1 MLASRQDSV
10 VVVVDMQPTFLA
22 AIFEKDRVLKRCR
35 FLVEMAFS
43 LGVPVLATEQNVA
56 RMGGT
61 EESLAALFALHG
73 VSPVDKMCFSCCGSA
88 PFMSLLEETGRKQV
102 ILVGIETHICIN
114 QTAHDLLE
122 SEMDF
127 FHGVLIGAD
136 TTSSRSL
143 EMHKVGLKRLRDAG
157 AVIAHTESIAYEWL
171 QSADDP
177 QFRDA
182 LKLVKGYSES

>member
-1 MLASRQDSV
+1 MLASRVDSV

-22 AIFEKDRVLKRCR
+22 AIHEKERVLSRCR
-35 FLVEMAFS
+35 FLVEMAFL

-61 EESLAALFALHG
+61 EESLASLFSAHG
-73 VSPVDKMCFSCCGSA
+73 VKPVDKMCFSCCGSTD
-88 PFMSLLEETGRKQV
+88 FMSLLEETGRKQV
-102 ILVGIETHICIN
+102 ILVGIETHICVN

-122 SEMDF
+122 DTTDL
-127 FHGVLIGAD
+127 FHEVLIGAD
-136 TTSSRSL
+136 AVSSRSL

-157 AVIAHTESIAYEWL
+157 TVIAHTESIAYEWL
-171 QSADDP
+171 QSAQDP

-182 LKLVKGYSES
+182 LKIVKGSVGP